1 MSKETLTTKKTLM
14 SKETLTMKETLM
26 SKENLIMMTKAG
38 SRRTMSGKKTC
49 QHCGKTQGTDQACWA
64 KDKKCLLCGR
74 KGHFKVCP
82 KHTGQ
87 GSPWIERPWI
97 RRTPWI
103 ERPWIRRLSRLA
115 ESETRTLT
123 KKAEDTKLSATS
135 MTRRP
140 KLLSQGGEGGEM
152 VMIVYPMMDGNNFEK
167 SSLRHRTTEHPGLEG
182 TSGGTERTGTKD
194 YNSDL
199 FINNSART

>member
-1 MSKETLTTKKTLM
+1 V
-14 SKETLTMKETLM
+14 
-26 SKENLIMMTKAG
+26 
-38 SRRTMSGKKTC
+38 
-49 QHCGKTQGTDQACWA
+49 
-64 KDKKCLLCGR
+64 KDKKCLCGGR

-87 GSPWIERPWI
+87 G
-97 RRTPWI
+97 TPWI
-103 ERPWIRRLSRLA
+103 ERLWIRRLSRLA

-135 MTRRP
+135 MRRP

-167 SSLRHRTTEHPGLEG
+167 SSLRHRTTEHPGLKG
-182 TSGGTERTGTKD
+182 TSGGHPWLKCYQLQFNFPRQGILTKKTRLGMETSIPSWD
-194 YNSDL
+194 
-199 FINNSART
+199 FQPRVIFT